1 MRGRKEVVLAC
12 RGFGPILG
20 MKEEKRKGAGDMDI
34 RSIRCFCL
42 AYEWG
47 SIGKA
52 AQHAYFTRQGM
63 SQVLRNLEAEVK
75 QPLFVRGPQG
85 LTPTDLAH
93 SIYPKAV
100 ELIKSHDE
108 IQSLCFPQEASREPV
123 RLCVASGVLFS
134 IPVDAFVQDFAEACP
149 DIALMID
156 TVEPPLA
163 RRCVEEGAED
173 IALVSVAIPHS
184 EALQGISLCEVP
196 LYAAVHESL
205 LPLGTARG
213 LCSFEGLRWFG
224 VSEAFPTDALV
235 AELARERG
243 VRLDLSFE
251 QHDYQLILEQVRQR
265 KGACAIPA
273 HYVHQFCQ
281 DGIVAV
287 DLGTPRFSWEI
298 QALVRKEETSSS
310 SVRAVVEHLR
320 EFCARL

>member
-1 MRGRKEVVLAC
+1 MRGRKEVVIAC

-243 VRLDLSFE
+243 GASRSFVRT
-251 QHDYQLILEQVRQR
+251 
-265 KGACAIPA
+265 A
-273 HYVHQFCQ
+273 
-281 DGIVAV
+281 
-287 DLGTPRFSWEI
+287 
-298 QALVRKEETSSS
+298 
-310 SVRAVVEHLR
+310 
-320 EFCARL
+320 